1 MRFRTVHKMASYL
14 MVGASLG
21 ALALGNNLSTPI
33 LAVVLFAI
41 LLSAFLPERREASVL
56 WQTAWTVSTFVAL
69 GLCIVEFL
77 LRSELVLSTVNF
89 LLFLLVNKLFNRRTG
104 RDYLQLYVV
113 TFMMVVAG
121 SVLNI
126 GLSFALLFMVY
137 IVATTWSLILFHLR
151 REMEENYLIKHS
163 SDSQSERVA
172 VDRILNSRRIVG
184 GKFLLGTSVVSV
196 TVFVLAVSTFLFFP
210 RMGSQLAMGRV
221 GRPRFITGFSD
232 RLALGGHGRLRDNPQ
247 IVMRV
252 YLPNR
257 PATLRIN
264 TLRWRGT
271 SFDRYLNGRWF
282 RTDNAPVPAHA
293 HRRNL
298 LEIYGRGQN
307 DPRSHAQRLGHA
319 LRQEVY
325 LEPIGTDI
333 LFAATWPVGVDT
345 KNFRGAKNPR
355 FRVEPGGEIRGNLGT
370 GGGHYVVYSDL
381 RRPSRAALAAT
392 GSNATPPIIHAHYV
406 RPHEPLPAG
415 VALLARKI
423 TAGKHRRLLKVE
435 AVLAYLGKGFRY
447 SRNLRTKRGR
457 DPVVHFLLH
466 RKQGHCEYFA
476 SAMVLMLRAV
486 GVPARVVTG
495 FLGGAWNRYGGYV
508 SVRQGDAHAW
518 TEVWFENAGWVT
530 FDPTPP
536 AGRRPLA
543 TTGYFDRMKLFFDS
557 LRMRW
562 HRWVIDY
569 DVNRQ
574 VGLLQNVKGRM
585 TRLRKRAKRS
595 LSASPTWGYVGLGV
609 AMGLLLMWV
618 VWRRRKRR
626 GQGTDDVDSRPP
638 RRLARPMARLLKGLA
653 KHGHRREP
661 GQTIAELAS
670 RVDDASP
677 GLEPTTAHLTRQ
689 YYELRYSGA
698 QPPSDALDNL
708 DSGVRTLLASLAALR
723 AAKQQERTT

>member
-1 MRFRTVHKMASYL
+1 MKFRTVHKMATYL
-14 MVGASLG
+14 MVCASLG
-21 ALALGNNLSTPI
+21 ALALGNNLSTPV
-33 LAVVLFAI
+33 LAVVLLATMI
-41 LLSAFLPERREASVL
+41 SVFLPERREASML

-89 LLFLLVNKLFNRRTG
+89 LLFLLVNKLYNRRTG

-126 GLSFALLFMVY
+126 GISFALLFMVY

-163 SDSQSERVA
+163 SDSMSERVA

-184 GKFLLGTSVVSV
+184 GKFLLGTSLVSV

-210 RMGSQLAMGRV
+210 RVGSQLAMGRG
-221 GRPRFITGFSD
+221 GRARYLTGFSD
-232 RLALGGHGRLRDNPQ
+232 RLSLGGHGRLRDNPQ

-257 PATLRIN
+257 PPTLRIN

-271 SFDRYLNGRWF
+271 SFDRYAKGRWF
-282 RTDNAPVPAHA
+282 RSDSAPVPAHA
-293 HRRNL
+293 RRRNM
-298 LEIYGRGQN
+298 LEIYGGDRI
-307 DPRSHAQRLGHA
+307 DARSHAHRLGRA
-319 LRQEVY
+319 LRQDVY
-325 LEPIGTDI
+325 MEPIGTDI
-333 LFAATWPVGVDT
+333 LFAASQPVGLDT
-345 KNFRGAKNPR
+345 KRFRGANNPK
-355 FRVEPGGEIRGNLGT
+355 FRVAPGGELRGNLGA

-392 GSNATPPIIHAHYV
+392 GNKATPPNIRAHYV
-406 RPHEPLPAG
+406 RPHEPLPSG
-415 VALLARKI
+415 IALLARKV
-423 TAGKHRRLLKVE
+423 TAGKPHRIQKVE
-435 AVLAYLGKGFRY
+435 AVLAYLGKGFGY

-457 DPVVHFLLH
+457 DPVAHFLLH
-466 RKQGHCEYFA
+466 RKKGHCEYFA

-495 FLGGAWNRYGGYV
+495 FLGGAWNSYGSYV

-518 TEVWFENAGWVT
+518 TEVWFDTIGWVT

-536 AGRRPLA
+536 AGRLPLA
-543 TTGYFDRMKLFFDS
+543 AVGWTDRMKLFFDS

-574 VGLLQNVKGRM
+574 VGLFQDMKGRM
-585 TRLRKRAKRS
+585 TRLRKRATTRLKASRS
-595 LSASPTWGYVGLGV
+595 WGYVGLGV
-609 AMGLLLMWV
+609 TAALLFLFWFL
-618 VWRRRKRR
+618 RRPGRHSKES
-626 GQGTDDVDSRPP
+626 DDVHGRSH
-638 RRLARPMARLLKGLA
+638 RRLVRPMARLLKGLA
-653 KHGHRREP
+653 KHGHRRER
-661 GQTIAELAS
+661 GQTIAELAA
-670 RVDDASP
+670 RVDSASP
-677 GLEPTTAHLTRQ
+677 GLEPTTSELTRQ

-698 QPPSDALDNL
+698 ELPPGKLDNL
-708 DSGVRTLLASLAALR
+708 ERGVRSLLAGLAALGS
-723 AAKQQERTT
+723 